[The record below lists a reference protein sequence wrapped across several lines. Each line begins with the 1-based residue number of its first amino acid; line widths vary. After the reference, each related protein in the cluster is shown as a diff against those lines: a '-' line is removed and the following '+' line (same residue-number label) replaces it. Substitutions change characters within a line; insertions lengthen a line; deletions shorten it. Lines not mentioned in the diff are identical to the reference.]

1 MIKGKDLLS
10 HIDNASLGKAAKW
23 QRLVS
28 KLVAESQVP
37 WTAVGHSLLDSRAS
51 VAPSGR
57 KRGEQAL
64 RTCAASYHPTP
75 PFLTTV
81 QVGRYVCVTRGPF
94 FKAVTAERKAGAY
107 CVLPLD
113 LQLPSDA
120 AAFRALDLRD
130 FNGNVHELLQI
141 CPEVL
146 ELDDDSLSLVTR
158 VPRAV
163 LWQYALEEKLM
174 QLICT
179 AIYTHRVLKDFSTPL
194 PEYKPTQWLR
204 AKVSCPSP
212 PSPHPHLTPH
222 PRLTRTSPA
231 SMRRPAMK
239 AGVRGGSTSTAT
251 TARLSS

>member
-1 MIKGKDLLS
+1 M
-10 HIDNASLGKAAKW
+10 
-23 QRLVS
+23 
-28 KLVAESQVP
+28 
-37 WTAVGHSLLDSRAS
+37 
-51 VAPSGR
+51 
-57 KRGEQAL
+57 
-64 RTCAASYHPTP
+64 CM
-75 PFLTTV
+75 
-81 QVGRYVCVTRGPF
+81 TRGPF

-120 AAFRALDLRD
+120 DAFRALDLRD

-163 LWQYALEEKLM
+163 LWQHALEEKLL

-212 PSPHPHLTPH
+212 PSPHPHLTPYL
-222 PRLTRTSPA
+222 PSP
-231 SMRRPAMK
+231 
-239 AGVRGGSTSTAT
+239 STPTLA
-251 TARLSS
+251 

>member
-1 MIKGKDLLS
+1 M
-10 HIDNASLGKAAKW
+10 
-23 QRLVS
+23 
-28 KLVAESQVP
+28 
-37 WTAVGHSLLDSRAS
+37 
-51 VAPSGR
+51 
-57 KRGEQAL
+57 
-64 RTCAASYHPTP
+64 CM
-75 PFLTTV
+75 
-81 QVGRYVCVTRGPF
+81 TRGPF

-120 AAFRALDLRD
+120 DAFRALDLRD

-163 LWQYALEEKLM
+163 LWQHALEEKLL

-179 AIYTHRVLKDFSTPL
+179 AIYTHGVLKDFSTPL

-212 PSPHPHLTPH
+212 PSPHPHLTPYLPSPYGTLCLMAI
-222 PRLTRTSPA
+222 PRLPC
-231 SMRRPAMK
+231 
-239 AGVRGGSTSTAT
+239 GVRRSSLARWSLL
-251 TARLSS
+251 ARLLHCPVAI

>member
-1 MIKGKDLLS
+1 M
-10 HIDNASLGKAAKW
+10 
-23 QRLVS
+23 
-28 KLVAESQVP
+28 
-37 WTAVGHSLLDSRAS
+37 
-51 VAPSGR
+51 
-57 KRGEQAL
+57 
-64 RTCAASYHPTP
+64 
-75 PFLTTV
+75 
-81 QVGRYVCVTRGPF
+81 TRGPF

-212 PSPHPHLTPH
+212 PSHPPPHTPPSPNQDEPSKYEAASYEGWSARRLHIYGHDGTPVQLT
-222 PRLTRTSPA
+222 A
-231 SMRRPAMK
+231 RRPVKVNEVSAAGSAMAELLCAQVHGQK
-239 AGVRGGSTSTAT
+239 HPGKYTEAS
-251 TARLSS
+251 

>member
-1 MIKGKDLLS
+1 M
-10 HIDNASLGKAAKW
+10 
-23 QRLVS
+23 
-28 KLVAESQVP
+28 
-37 WTAVGHSLLDSRAS
+37 
-51 VAPSGR
+51 
-57 KRGEQAL
+57 
-64 RTCAASYHPTP
+64 
-75 PFLTTV
+75 
-81 QVGRYVCVTRGPF
+81 TRGPF

-120 AAFRALDLRD
+120 AAFLALDFRD

-158 VPRAV
+158 VPRAI
-163 LWQYALEEKLM
+163 LWQHALEEKLL

-212 PSPHPHLTPH
+212 PSPHRHLTPQSPSSSPWPNH
-222 PRLTRTSPA
+222 QDEPSKWEAASYEGWNARRLHIYGHDGTPVQLTA
-231 SMRRPAMK
+231 RRPVKVNEVSAAGSAMAELLCAQFHGQK
-239 AGVRGGSTSTAT
+239 HPGKYTEAS
-251 TARLSS
+251 